1 MMRTARELPIT
12 LNLAREI
19 LQKNQMTSMDSSEK
33 TLEITMNAKKKALGR
48 GLSALLEDT
57 GKRAGEVEKTSSEP
71 GWTYR

>member
-1 MMRTARELPIT
+1 
-12 LNLAREI
+12 
-19 LQKNQMTSMDSSEK
+19 MTSMDSSEK